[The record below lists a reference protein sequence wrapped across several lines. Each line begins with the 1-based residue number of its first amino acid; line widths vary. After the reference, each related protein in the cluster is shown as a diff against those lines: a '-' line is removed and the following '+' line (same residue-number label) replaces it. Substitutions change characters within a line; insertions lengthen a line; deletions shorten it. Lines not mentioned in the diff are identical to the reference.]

1 MDIQFLSENSFSIAE
16 YITKYITKPE
26 KSNLDL
32 EFDEKSYRSAFQEAS
47 KFAYACLRSRE
58 MSAHEV
64 VDRMLQNNGELWQ
77 CSDTFQFVP
86 TTTVQ
91 YRTRTVKPIKV
102 LEAQDGNNTE
112 IYYPDLIHDFYPR
125 RPESLSGLSLYE
137 FVEQYERVWTPAK
150 KDQGKIVV
158 ILDKVESSVI
168 AKFRMR
174 NKNNRPIIYHHEY
187 DVEKRPE
194 MFYYSLLALYKP
206 WREESDILGGS
217 QKFEEEFNLLVDALP
232 LLKSNYRIK
241 EYIKRARKK
250 MEDDADKATN
260 VENDKCDPED
270 EDDDL
275 VIDQALQDFETVNDM
290 SDIKTGAELY
300 SFVDSLN
307 VDQRRVYDRIT
318 SGITHV
324 LDHEEDSCTIPDCK
338 GAKPLLMYVSGQGG
352 TGKSYLITALLG
364 FFNVQRNVYNRSCDS
379 IVGAPTGLAAANI
392 SGQTL
397 HSIFNVPVEHGG
409 APKHS
414 QLNKAKL
421 DLVRVVMKRLKCVL
435 IDEVSMVSN
444 VLLFLIN
451 LRLGEVFR
459 EQTESLF
466 GNKSVIL
473 FGDLLQLSPVNARP
487 PFQGLTGPEASKVT
501 GGMKT
506 PVSL

>member
-1 MDIQFLSENSFSIAE
+1 MSDKAVADFIQKYVSCKLPDKDTKPDLHRAVTKYQEHKCRSYCLRTIKSGGKWRRKCRFGFPRKSSDTFQLHDVLSCLVRRKTNNMKKRLYDLARTDKESAINDYNPTLLLLWGASMDIQFLSENSFSIAE

-64 VDRMLQNNGELWQ
+64 VVRMLQNNGELWQ

-137 FVEQYERVWTPAK
+137 FVEEYKRVWTLAK

-232 LLKSNYRIK
+232 LLKRNYRIK

-290 SDIKTGAELY
+290 SDIKTEAELY

-318 SGITHV
+318 SGNITR
-324 LDHEEDSCTIPDCK
+324 
-338 GAKPLLMYVSGQGG
+338 
-352 TGKSYLITALLG
+352 
-364 FFNVQRNVYNRSCDS
+364 FCD
-379 IVGAPTGLAAANI
+379 
-392 SGQTL
+392 
-397 HSIFNVPVEHGG
+397 IF
-409 APKHS
+409 
-414 QLNKAKL
+414 
-421 DLVRVVMKRLKCVL
+421 
-435 IDEVSMVSN
+435 
-444 VLLFLIN
+444 LFYFI
-451 LRLGEVFR
+451 
-459 EQTESLF
+459 
-466 GNKSVIL
+466 IL
-473 FGDLLQLSPVNARP
+473 FSSSQILI
-487 PFQGLTGPEASKVT
+487 E
-501 GGMKT
+501 
-506 PVSL
+506 